1 MAVADVLAWQLGNS
15 GPVGPMGANAVKQ
28 VLEAAKAAAGCDLQ
42 QQSRV
47 QPFVGVTAAELAR
60 RANVNLAAADR

>member
-1 MAVADVLAWQLGNS
+1 
-15 GPVGPMGANAVKQ
+15 MGANAVKQ